1 MMLCKL
7 KREPPRTIR
16 RERRSACMRKKA
28 YLLLIIGPIVIL
40 ALLVAFLLSPL
51 WLTNIDE
58 YFRIKSELNN
68 PYINGGLADWQTVS
82 IPADGFTFRL
92 PLQWDITEANGEYT
106 IVDEDGTA
114 IADLARTDREPYRLP
129 SGDTVTA
136 DTRQWLD
143 DPFILNKAS
152 LFRLTVQGSDGE
164 EHTLYELRLHN
175 WDDAVSSLRFTFWD
189 ALPEEQIVAYMEA
202 IAYSYVYN

>member
-28 YLLLIIGPIVIL
+28 YVLH
-40 ALLVAFLLSPL
+40 
-51 WLTNIDE
+51 
-58 YFRIKSELNN
+58 
-68 PYINGGLADWQTVS
+68 
-82 IPADGFTFRL
+82 
-92 PLQWDITEANGEYT
+92 
-106 IVDEDGTA
+106 
-114 IADLARTDREPYRLP
+114 
-129 SGDTVTA
+129 
-136 DTRQWLD
+136 
-143 DPFILNKAS
+143 NKVS

-164 EHTLYELRLHN
+164 EHTLYELQLNNR
-175 WDDAVSSLRFTFWD
+175 DGTRSSLRFTFWD

>member
-1 MMLCKL
+1 MLCKL

-28 YLLLIIGPIVIL
+28 YVLH
-40 ALLVAFLLSPL
+40 
-51 WLTNIDE
+51 
-58 YFRIKSELNN
+58 
-68 PYINGGLADWQTVS
+68 
-82 IPADGFTFRL
+82 
-92 PLQWDITEANGEYT
+92 
-106 IVDEDGTA
+106 
-114 IADLARTDREPYRLP
+114 
-129 SGDTVTA
+129 
-136 DTRQWLD
+136 
-143 DPFILNKAS
+143 NKAS

-202 IAYSYVYN
+202 IAYSYVYS